1 MLKPTE
7 EPLEPGKKRR
17 KVAKKKTPGKKVS
30 PKKAVAKEP
39 SEPKVAV
46 KEDIL
51 KGVNYELIEVTGSAR
66 VTAEQT
72 HLLTFRK
79 NDKKYNRC
87 LFEKPDERAIL
98 NYWQNLK

>member
-30 PKKAVAKEP
+30 PKKEA
-39 SEPKVAV
+39 SEPKIAV

-51 KGVNYELIEVTGSAR
+51 KGVNYELIEVTGSAK
-66 VTAEQT
+66 VTEQQS
-72 HLLTFRK
+72 HLLTFKR
-79 NDKKYNRC
+79 NDKTYKRC

-98 NYWQNLK
+98 NYWNNLK